1 MFHRGPET
9 QRFHDEAGY
18 MYATTFLLTGT
29 TLLQPGEG
37 PYMHSSDDDPEK
49 DIRNSRSQ
57 PTLMGTS
64 VIVSFPKMSITFTA
78 TVYRPGRS

>member
-37 PYMHSSDDDPEK
+37 PYMY
-49 DIRNSRSQ
+49 SQ
-57 PTLMGTS
+57 TE
-64 VIVSFPKMSITFTA
+64 F
-78 TVYRPGRS
+78 